1 MSVWAGI
8 VLFAA
13 SSLPAMGEAV
23 AVPSGMDVTFHDVIR
38 DEPVGAGLVYRFRFV
53 APDIGGDSPRAF
65 SEVSGDMDLLCQ
77 DYALPRLSEL
87 GPQPARVMISL
98 MEAPVEFGVAS
109 PEITQFFE
117 AYSVSDDRCIW
128 EAF

>member
-1 MSVWAGI
+1 MSAWAAL
-8 VLFAA
+8 VLFSA
-13 SSLPAMGEAV
+13 SSMPAMGDAV
-23 AVPSGMDVTFHDVIR
+23 AVPSGMPVTFHDMIW
-38 DEPVGAGLVYRFRFV
+38 DEPVGAGLIYRFRFV
-53 APDIGGDSPRAF
+53 APEIGGDAPRPF

-87 GPQPARVMISL
+87 GPRPSRVMISL
-98 MEAPVEFGVAS
+98 MAAPVEFGVAS
-109 PEITQFFE
+109 PDVIQYFE